1 MMSARF
7 QGTDR
12 SFRAVRDRAL
22 DPEEEMSLLTRSMQ
36 HVRVRALGAIAALA
50 LAAVPACQSSGVE
63 RSQATQA
70 TMAEFKTHMLAF
82 QTQLDA
88 TLESLDGI
96 QKQAKVDPK
105 AEFAKYTTNLEALN
119 ASAEKAKG
127 MADEI
132 RSRGNAY
139 FTEWEKSA
147 SGISNEDIKKISD
160 ERRVELQKTY
170 KELQDKMAAV
180 AADGKPLRQQLNDL
194 QKYYSQDLTEKGID
208 ATKSTVAS
216 AKASASKLVKGLK
229 DVLGDLEKVAT
240 QLKVAAPPPPPPDN
254 KSTEKK

>member
-1 MMSARF
+1 
-7 QGTDR
+7 
-12 SFRAVRDRAL
+12 
-22 DPEEEMSLLTRSMQ
+22 MSLLTRSIR

-50 LAAVPACQSSGVE
+50 LGAVPACQSSGVE

-105 AEFAKYTTNLEALN
+105 SEFAKYTTNLEALN

-132 RSRGNAY
+132 RSAATPVAVGGTCRIGLG
-139 FTEWEKSA
+139 TSE
-147 SGISNEDIKKISD
+147 ISD
-160 ERRVELQKTY
+160 ERRVEL
-170 KELQDKMAAV
+170 
-180 AADGKPLRQQLNDL
+180 
-194 QKYYSQDLTEKGID
+194 
-208 ATKSTVAS
+208 
-216 AKASASKLVKGLK
+216 
-229 DVLGDLEKVAT
+229 
-240 QLKVAAPPPPPPDN
+240 
-254 KSTEKK
+254 